1 MRSFYANDLV
11 VQGFEMRSLATISN
25 PEKDM
30 AKKMFR
36 LHRDSVLLDTT
47 GFFMNVLN
55 GPKGSYVGALNVRT
69 EDSSA
74 FYKKKLHE
82 PDSVISH
89 QIILSD
95 SVGFAVDSTIAG
107 FYFPDSLEVS
117 YKWKMVPP
125 RYRALSKKY
134 KHETIPVSEFV
145 FVNKTPVY
153 IVRNGFYYKPYDLK
167 ITGYWAW
174 IENVSTWLPY
184 DYYPGKT
191 N

>member
-1 MRSFYANDLV
+1 
-11 VQGFEMRSLATISN
+11 
-25 PEKDM
+25 
-30 AKKMFR
+30 
-36 LHRDSVLLDTT
+36 
-47 GFFMNVLN
+47 MNVRLN
-55 GPKGSYVGALNVRT
+55 FKGDPYVDALNVRT
-69 EDSSA
+69 RDSSD
-74 FYKKKLHE
+74 FYKKMLHQ
-82 PDSVISH
+82 PDSVVSH
-89 QIILSD
+89 QIVFAD

-145 FVNKTPVY
+145 FLNKTPVY
-153 IVRNGFYYKPYDLK
+153 VVRNGFYYKPYDLK

-184 DYYPGKT
+184 DYYPAK